1 MPAELRFGTDDI
13 AHIKKEMGLTEWW
26 SSNYDFHIEDEN
38 HSKKLV
44 REFAYR
50 MFKSDSTVAERTDNL
65 YRGLKDQD
73 KSLVIKTINALING
87 GVLSSESIPAGIGVR
102 VVAEKKTIL
111 QQIASNKA
119 IPSYIE
125 QIWK

>member
-1 MPAELRFGTDDI
+1 
-13 AHIKKEMGLTEWW
+13 
-26 SSNYDFHIEDEN
+26 
-38 HSKKLV
+38 
-44 REFAYR
+44 